1 MTRVKIC
8 GLMNGEDVDLC
19 VNAGVH
25 TVGFVVDFPVPVPW
39 NLKKAKARKLID
51 KVPPFVSSSVVT
63 GGPVESILAVAKA
76 TRPDIVQLHYQ
87 ETLQEVKELAHRL
100 SLLGIKTI
108 KALRIDSDG
117 KCAFEI
123 PDPAIAARALTET
136 KISALLVDSYT
147 SSLPGGTG
155 ITVDLST
162 FKTIR
167 QEIALPVILAGGLNP
182 DNVLQ
187 IIHETNPYAVDVL
200 TGVEERLGKKDPKK
214 VYRFMQ
220 GIKAL
225 ELNMSRYTREENN
238 NVPHS
243 R

>member
-8 GLMNGEDVDLC
+8 GLMHEADVALC
-19 VNAGVH
+19 VQAGVH

-39 NLKKAKARKLID
+39 NLTKAEAGKLINQ
-51 KVPPFVSSSVVT
+51 VPPFVSSSVVV
-63 GGPVESILAVAKA
+63 GGPVEGILEVAKA

-108 KALRIDSDG
+108 KALRIDGDG

-123 PDPAIAARALTET
+123 TEPAAAARALAET

-147 SSLPGGTG
+147 ASRPGGTG
-155 ITVDLST
+155 VSVDLST
-162 FKTIR
+162 FKAIR

-182 DNVLQ
+182 ANVAQ

-200 TGVEERLGKKDPKK
+200 TGVEEKPGRKDPEK
-214 VYRFMQ
+214 VCRFMQ
-220 GIKAL
+220 CAGC
-225 ELNMSRYTREENN
+225 
-238 NVPHS
+238 
-243 R
+243 